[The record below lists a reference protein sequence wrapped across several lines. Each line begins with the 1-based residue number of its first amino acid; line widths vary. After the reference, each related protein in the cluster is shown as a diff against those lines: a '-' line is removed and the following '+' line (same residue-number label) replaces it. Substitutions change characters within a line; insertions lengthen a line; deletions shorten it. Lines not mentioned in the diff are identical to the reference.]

1 MNTPKS
7 PITTLIVIGII
18 AVFAIYVLIKRR
30 KNLAALETG
39 EDMEALK
46 QAVAQVL
53 PGESG
58 YKVVYAHWQRSES
71 YGRRTTTYYYS
82 YGIAFDAERMF
93 IIPLK
98 FDKDKIL
105 PQQPAL
111 VTKDNVGVLEVN
123 ETKKQDVLSQISVIL
138 RNKNGES
145 PIEFDVDVRNLK
157 SDRFHHFNIKQQE
170 ECEAFS
176 RFITPLAQTVTAEN
190 GALRERMAHDAIES
204 GKKSSRTLGILS
216 IVFSWL
222 FIAGLILS
230 VIGLMSA
237 PKPRETGGKPVPGFI
252 LCCVGLVLSL
262 LLNVGFFL
270 FMIIS

>member
-1 MNTPKS
+1 MKDPNA
-7 PITTLIVIGII
+7 IWLVLAIV
-18 AVFAIYVLIKRR
+18 AVFAVYSLLRRR

-46 QAVAQVL
+46 RAVAQVL

-82 YGIAFDAERMF
+82 YGIAFDTERMF

-111 VTKDNVGVLEVN
+111 VTKDNVGVLEVKEN
-123 ETKKQDVLSQISVIL
+123 RKQDTLFQVSVVL

-145 PIEFDVDVRNLK
+145 PVEFDVDVKNLR
-157 SDRFHHFNIKQQE
+157 SDRFHHFNIRQQE

-190 GALRERMAHDAIES
+190 GELREKMARDAIES
-204 GKKSSRTLGILS
+204 GKKSSKTMGILS
-216 IVFSWL
+216 IAFCWI
-222 FIAGLILS
+222 FIAGIIFS
-230 VIGLMSA
+230 VIGLLSA
-237 PKPRETGGKPVPGFI
+237 PKPKETGGKAVPGFI
-252 LCCVGLVLSL
+252 LCCVGLALSL
-262 LLNVGFFL
+262 LIGVGGFIL
-270 FMIIS
+270 IILS